1 MDFLVTDE
9 TSKLKSVIIGI
20 AEDSG
25 NVKSVSEL
33 YDPISISNFK
43 SGLYPSQ
50 NAMIGELNNFAE
62 SLKKLGLTVYR
73 PKNIRDCNQI
83 FVRDIGFV
91 IDNYFFKSNILPERS
106 KEFEGIKH
114 ILKNFNNEIVDIPKH
129 VHVEGGDIITNND
142 NIFIGY
148 YDNKN
153 YTSLKTA
160 RTNKYAVNFFKNFF
174 PKKNVIPLHLEKS
187 NLNFKKNILHLDC
200 CFQLLGNNCAII
212 YPDGFSIK
220 RDLNFLKSF
229 FEIDNIFFINEEEM
243 YNMNNNVLSLDEKT
257 VISQPSHKRLNE
269 WLKIKGF
276 HIELISL
283 REVSKQGG
291 LFRCSSLPLIRNRL

>member
-91 IDNYFFKSNILPERS
+91 IDNYFFKSNILPKRS
-106 KEFEGIKH
+106 IEFQGIEY
-114 ILKNFNNEIVDIPKH
+114 ILNDFNGKIINIPEN
-129 VHVEGGDIITNND
+129 VHVEGGDILTNFD
-142 NIFIGY
+142 DIFIGY
-148 YDNKN
+148 YDNDN
-153 YTSLKTA
+153 YSDLFTA
-160 RTNKYAVNFFKNFF
+160 RTNRDAIEYFKDFF
-174 PKKNVIPLHLEKS
+174 PNKNIKGFHLKKS
-187 NLNFKKNILHLDC
+187 NTDALNNILHLDC
-200 CFQLLGNNCAII
+200 CLQLVGKDKAII
-212 YPDGFSIK
+212 YPEAFTYTEDYQWLESFFGIENIFLISNKEMYEMNSNILSIK
-220 RDLNFLKSF
+220 HDLVVSEPSF
-229 FEIDNIFFINEEEM
+229 
-243 YNMNNNVLSLDEKT
+243 
-257 VISQPSHKRLNE
+257 KRLNS
-269 WLKIKGF
+269 WLELKGF
-276 HIELISL
+276 NVEKVAFNEI
-283 REVSKQGG
+283 SKQEG
-291 LFRCSSLPLIRNRL
+291 LFRCSSLPLIRN